1 MAVKGETRVVKKIKE
16 GLQKI
21 YPNCFFFKVH
31 GSGYQKSGIPDL
43 IGCINGLF
51 IGIEVKDPK
60 NKSYGA
66 TELQLHI
73 IELIKGAGGIAGV
86 ATSLEEAKEL
96 IENGFIQTSK
106 SSTKKTKGKKEV
118 CIVHGTG
125 DRKNLGNNK
134 KDRKAGKVKK
144 DK

>member
-1 MAVKGETRVVKKIKE
+1 MAAKGETRVVKKIKE
-16 GLQKI
+16 GLQKL

-51 IGIEVKDPK
+51 IGIEVKDSK

-73 IELIKGAGGIAGV
+73 IELIEGAGGIAGV

-106 SSTKKTKGKKEV
+106 SSTKKIKRKEKI

-125 DRKNLGNNK
+125 NRKDIGNNK
-134 KDRKAGKVKK
+134 EDRKISKTKKGK
-144 DK
+144 